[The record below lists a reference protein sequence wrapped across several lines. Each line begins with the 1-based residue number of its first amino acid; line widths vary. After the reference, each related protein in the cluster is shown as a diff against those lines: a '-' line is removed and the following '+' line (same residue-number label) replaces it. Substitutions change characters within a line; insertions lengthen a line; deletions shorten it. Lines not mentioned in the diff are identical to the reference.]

1 MSNLQID
8 VVEVSSLKSNKISPG
23 GVLEWSACKQDY
35 ALYGTEIYTLLKNE
49 SE

>member
-1 MSNLQID
+1 
-8 VVEVSSLKSNKISPG
+8 
-23 GVLEWSACKQDY
+23 LEWSACKQDY